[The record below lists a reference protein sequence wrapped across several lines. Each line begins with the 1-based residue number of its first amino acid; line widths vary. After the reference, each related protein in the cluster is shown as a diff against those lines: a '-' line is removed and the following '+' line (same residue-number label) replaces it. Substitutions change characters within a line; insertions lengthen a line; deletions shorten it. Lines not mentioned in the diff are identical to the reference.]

1 METAEEAF
9 AALLVGYSIE
19 FDNQCEERH
28 EMGGEKYG
36 PGKFLTVDT
45 MQEALYEIVDLANY
59 ARYTYIKLRMLQD
72 ALAAQAL
79 TDVSIDT
86 TEFIKAKSFT
96 AVKDKE

>member
-1 METAEEAF
+1 MEAPEEVF
-9 AALLVGYSIE
+9 ASMLVEYSIE

-28 EMGGEKYG
+28 AKGGEKYG
-36 PGKFLTVDT
+36 PGRFLTVDT
-45 MQEALYEIVDLANY
+45 LQEAMDEVIDLANY

-72 ALAAQAL
+72 SLAAQA
-79 TDVSIDT
+79 TPITVDT